1 VRRLWILALLIGCKV
16 SSPEPPS
23 RTVELSLK
31 DADCAECAVKVKN
44 ELAKTTTVRSFS
56 FDKKRV
62 VVRVVVDASV
72 TDAQVM
78 QAVDRAGLKADL
90 GGAGGSY
97 LADPPAPA
105 GADVAVAI
113 TDGRDVADLAS
124 VAVEGKVTVVDF
136 FAGWCGPCRVVD
148 EHVKKVLQDRKDV
161 AYRRLDIVDWD
172 TPLAKHW
179 MNGVPELPY
188 VIVFDKK
195 KTKVAAIVGAKL
207 DELDAA
213 IAKAS
218 P

>member
-1 VRRLWILALLIGCKV
+1 MFVFLIGCKV
-16 SSPEPPS
+16 ASPESPS
-23 RTVELSLK
+23 RTVEVSLK
-31 DADCAECAVKVKN
+31 DADCAECATKVRE
-44 ELAKTTTVRSFS
+44 ELEKTTHVRSFS

-62 VVRVVVDASV
+62 VVRLVVDASV
-72 TDAQVM
+72 TDAMVL
-78 QAVDRAGLKADL
+78 QAVDRAGLKADI
-90 GGAGGSY
+90 GGGGGSY
-97 LADPPAPA
+97 LPDPAPPP

-113 TDGRDVADLAS
+113 TDGRDVADLATI
-124 VAVEGKVTVVDF
+124 AVEGKVTVIDF

-195 KTKVAAIVGAKL
+195 KQKVAAIVGAKL
-207 DELDAA
+207 DQLDAA